1 MATISKGLESQIAH
15 MEYSRDVIHGYSKGI
30 KKIYDL
36 ALNYV
41 YYAEKANRQ
50 GKNAVWIQAL
60 AEGPLI
66 YACDAIPVAFTEVG
80 RLGSVEALT
89 VAEDIYQIPRDIC
102 SMVRV
107 NIGEWYL
114 RKNKIKKV
122 LGMGSSCEAYNIMF
136 EVMKKEGYDI
146 HTIDTT
152 YRPPK
157 LDKDRYESLIN
168 FYCKETRIA
177 AKWINGKELD
187 ENKLAFEI
195 NRRNEINKKIRKI
208 VDIRV
213 QHPTY
218 LKSLPALFLISGS
231 AHYFGKPNEYE
242 EALDIIIEEME
253 ALKPDEFNEK
263 VVPLAWSGSRGQEF
277 GVYQAIDEAGGAIL
291 GWMLPTP
298 YEVDYPD
305 WSKDPVRSLCIYQL
319 GDNIGGNTEGKF
331 GLIEKHIKNVD
342 AKGLLLY
349 GYVGCSFA
357 GIDRELQREYFRKH
371 GVPCLTIDG
380 TFQVGNPSGQLIT
393 RIKAFIEMLS

>member
-1 MATISKGLESQIAH
+1 MAVSEGLVNQVAYMKH
-15 MEYSRDVIHGYSKGI
+15 SRDAEHGYSKGI
-30 KKIYDL
+30 RMIYDQ
-36 ALNYV
+36 ALSYV
-41 YYAEKANRQ
+41 YDAEEAHKQ

-66 YACDAIPVAFTEVG
+66 YACGAIPVAFTEVG
-80 RLGSVEALT
+80 RLGSVNALT
-89 VAEDIYQIPRDIC
+89 VAEDVYQIPRDLC

-157 LDKDRYESLIN
+157 LDKERYESLVD
-168 FYCKETRIA
+168 FYCGELRTA
-177 AKWINGKELD
+177 AEWISGKPLD
-187 ENKLAFEI
+187 EKKLAFEI
-195 NRRNEINKKIRKI
+195 GRRNRINHKIRRI
-208 VDIRV
+208 CALRAE
-213 QHPTY
+213 HPLY
-218 LKSLPALFLISGS
+218 MKSLPAMFLISGS
-231 AHYFGKPNEYE
+231 AHYFGKPEEYE
-242 EALDIIIEEME
+242 EALDTVISEMGS
-253 ALKPDEFNEK
+253 LKKGDYNSSEL
-263 VVPLAWSGSRGQEF
+263 VPLAWSGSRGQEF
-277 GVYQAIDEAGGAIL
+277 GVFKAIDEAGGAIL
-291 GWMLPTP
+291 GWLLPTP
-298 YEVDYPD
+298 YEFDYED
-305 WSKDPVRSLCIYQL
+305 WEKDPVRSLSVYQL

-331 GLIEKHIKNVD
+331 GLLEKHIREVN

-357 GIDRELQREYFRKH
+357 GIDRELQRDHFRKL

-393 RIKAFIEMLS
+393 RIKAFVEMLS